1 MNPVPKKAPKKILIV
16 DDDAGMVKL
25 LDKWL
30 KVAGYETAAAFDG
43 YTAVDKVV
51 SEKPDLILLDVL
63 LPDLNGTDVVKKL
76 KVIPEAAGIPI
87 VFMTVCINQEDDKGE
102 EKIGV
107 EGKQYPAFAKPL
119 HNPKL
124 LAIIR
129 KEINKKVHGNQ

>member
-1 MNPVPKKAPKKILIV
+1 MTSMKKFPKKILIV

-30 KVAGYETAAAFDG
+30 KVAGYVTVAAFDG
-43 YTAVDKVV
+43 YTAVDRAE

-63 LPDLNGTDVVKKL
+63 LPDLNGTEVVKKL
-76 KVIPEAAGIPI
+76 KVIPEVKEIPI
-87 VFMTVCINQEDDKGE
+87 VFMTVCINQEDDKGD

-129 KEINKKVHGNQ
+129 KEINKKIHGNT